1 MSNIFFFFFCTFL
14 SLRARKIIYDNK
26 FSRQGTI
33 FSWGNCCL
41 VILKK
46 LFYLILNTVTLHPIL
61 FFFFFILLPPP
72 PPFFIFLIYTETR
85 IIVNTFSYLHT
96 YMDSISCT
104 CISYFSDYLKK
115 KKKKKYPSLRWIFLY
130 KFVDR
135 YYKDRFIKSRIS
147 FSRKKKKKKSADTRS
162 NIVVHRFVN
171 SLIFIRAHHQT
182 KYLCILRWR
191 IILRRRIIMAA
202 ITKKES

>member
-1 MSNIFFFFFCTFL
+1 MLNRRRRWWWWCNYNVYSDCLEKCAWLLLISIEQHFFFFFLYVSLVESQENYIRQQVFTARDDLLLGKLL
-14 SLRARKIIYDNK
+14 SRHIEKA
-26 FSRQGTI
+26 
-33 FSWGNCCL
+33 
-41 VILKK
+41 ILFNFKHCH
-46 LFYLILNTVTLHPIL
+46 LTSYS

-135 YYKDRFIKSRIS
+135 YYKDCFIKSRIS
-147 FSRKKKKKKSADTRS
+147 FSRKKKKKKVCRHEEQYCCS
-162 NIVVHRFVN
+162 
-171 SLIFIRAHHQT
+171 SLC
-182 KYLCILRWR
+182 K
-191 IILRRRIIMAA
+191 
-202 ITKKES
+202 